1 MCVHFF
7 PLSFS
12 PTLPVCYLCFWRT
25 WASELQVWRY
35 FKCTCVCVYSANFHL
50 FPLAHFFFS
59 RTILSITLNHKKHI
73 GIKFQSMSGM
83 ILAIESVCRLPNKAN
98 IDFPFILFLLNR
110 YDSQKYVD
118 VANRVQFRT
127 NFEKLLIFA
136 SFRSHCLFLHI
147 SWLIFVCWSYGRIA
161 EL

>member
-1 MCVHFF
+1 MYVCMCILCKF
-7 PLSFS
+7 SFIFS
-12 PTLPVCYLCFWRT
+12 GR
-25 WASELQVWRY
+25 
-35 FKCTCVCVYSANFHL
+35 
-50 FPLAHFFFS
+50 FFFS
-59 RTILSITLNHKKHI
+59 RTILSITLNQKKHI
-73 GIKFQSMSGM
+73 GIKFKSMSCM

-118 VANRVQFRT
+118 IANRVQFRT

-147 SWLIFVCWSYGRIA
+147 L
-161 EL
+161 